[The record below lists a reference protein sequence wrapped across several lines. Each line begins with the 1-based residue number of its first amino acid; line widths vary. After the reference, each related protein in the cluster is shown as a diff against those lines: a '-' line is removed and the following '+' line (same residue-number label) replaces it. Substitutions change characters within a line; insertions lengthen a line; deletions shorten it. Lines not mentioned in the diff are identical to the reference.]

1 MQDNSPFQPTP
12 APASP
17 NPMPE
22 PVQALEPIS
31 SPAPTLTTPEPV
43 PSAPEPITP
52 TDPLMPPAGPIAPN
66 AFAPASSPEPAPI
79 APEPGPIQAPI
90 TSTPEPIQAPITS
103 TPEPTPAQSTIG
115 GTIQTPTT
123 EPAPSKPTSIF
134 KNPKFLIIGIASLAA
149 IIITVV
155 VIIIILLNSG
165 SKLVGA
171 WKVSEYKIGDQEYS
185 DMSSLSDYEITF
197 RGDNSG
203 TFKRGTEEATAIYN
217 SEYIAVVDG
226 ASSTAFKYS
235 FRNDGKLELTQEDKV
250 VGSTYTMILER
261 K

>member
-17 NPMPE
+17 SPMPE
-22 PVQALEPIS
+22 PVQAPEPIS
-31 SPAPTLTTPEPV
+31 TPAPTLTTPEPV
-43 PSAPEPITP
+43 PAAPEPIAP
-52 TDPLMPPAGPIAPN
+52 TDPLMPPAGPIAPDT
-66 AFAPASSPEPAPI
+66 FAPAPSPEPAPI
-79 APEPGPIQAPI
+79 APEPESVQ
-90 TSTPEPIQAPITS
+90 TPITS
-103 TPEPTPAQSTIG
+103 TPEPTPTQSTIG

-123 EPAPSKPTSIF
+123 EPTPSKPTSIF
-134 KNPKFLIIGIASLAA
+134 KNPKFLIIGIISLAA
-149 IIITVV
+149 IIIAVV

-171 WKVSEYKIGDQEYS
+171 WKVSEYKIGDQKYD

-197 RGDNSG
+197 KGDNSG

-217 SEYIAVVDG
+217 SEYIAIVDG
-226 ASSTAFKYS
+226 VSSTAFKYS